1 MNGERSNL
9 WWLPSSLMGLVAIL
23 FLVMALYGRY
33 TAVWIGLAVVFFVV
47 AGMNFRRRRVANIP
61 PSAH

>member
-1 MNGERSNL
+1 MNNERSNL
-9 WWLPSSLMGLVAIL
+9 WWLPGSLFAVVAIL

-47 AGMNFRRRRVANIP
+47 AGMNFRRRQA
-61 PSAH
+61 AK